1 MDNKRLSSSKKIY
14 IVYFGALSRHPDK
27 KHLWFGNEI
36 VEKIYSEN
44 ALEKVYCLEA
54 QGLQVDPSKVKPFIG
69 SFHAKFAHGIAVL
82 LNYILPSWSRKV
94 TEYFFGLFVA
104 QSIDYTKA
112 NSLLFLRAT
121 NRNLSVQARKKGKK
135 VVGMISIFPRSLVDS
150 YIKQQEKKWDIVER
164 SDYTNRIRIKEF
176 DEILSSWDTII
187 PWTNTQVVKQQLD
200 EISFTNKVRYTR
212 HEYGVNRDIFFFHE
226 MPPLNRLKFL
236 AVVDGT
242 LKKGT
247 LELLKTWQRFN
258 EISNTDAQLVI
269 AGRVGEHISRA
280 MDKVGSMRNV
290 HFAGYVKDVHNYMA
304 ESHVFVCPSIID
316 MGPRTI
322 KQAMSMG
329 RVVISSSR
337 CGHAGCIEPLQ
348 EGLVYDPSDLDTLLN
363 CLIWVETNYKKLPD
377 MGRAASKKAKS
388 FDDKK
393 FAEDIYNI
401 VTQELETKL

>member
-1 MDNKRLSSSKKIY
+1 MDSKRHSSSEKIY

-54 QGLQVDPSKVKPFIG
+54 QGLRVDSSKVKPFIG
-69 SFHAKFAHGIAVL
+69 SFYAKLAHGIAIL
-82 LNYILPSWSRKV
+82 LSYVLPSWSRKV
-94 TEYFFGLFVA
+94 TEYFFGLFVT

-121 NRNLSVQARKKGKK
+121 NKNLSLRAKKKGKN
-135 VVGMISIFPRSLVDS
+135 VVGMISIFPRCLVDS
-150 YIKQQEKKWDIVER
+150 HIKQQEKKWDIVEQ
-164 SDYTNRIRIKEF
+164 SDYTNRSRIKEF

-187 PWTNTQVVKQQLD
+187 PWTNTQIVKQQL
-200 EISFTNKVRYTR
+200 EKIPFVSKVKYTK
-212 HEYGVNRDIFFFHE
+212 HEYGVNREIFFFHE

-247 LELLKTWQRFN
+247 LELLETWQRFN
-258 EISNTDAQLVI
+258 KISNTDAQLVI
-269 AGRVGEHISRA
+269 VGRVGEHILQALDRVSSR
-280 MDKVGSMRNV
+280 RNV

-322 KQAMSMG
+322 KQAMSIG
-329 RVVISSSR
+329 RVVISSDR
-337 CGHAGCIEPLQ
+337 CGHAGCIEPLK
-348 EGLVYDPSDLDTLLN
+348 EGLIYDPSNLDTLLN
-363 CLIWVETNYKKLPD
+363 SLIWVETNYEKLPN
-377 MGRAASKKAKS
+377 MGRAASKKAES
-388 FDDKK
+388 FDDNK
-393 FAEDIYNI
+393 FAEDIYDI
-401 VTQELETKL
+401 VFGTRTVV